1 MVRKES
7 QGPVGSPVAPSP
19 GDVPD
24 PALLLQSVNGV
35 GKGFVAVLDVSRPPT
50 AGIGPGQVVT
60 TYTLVRRT
68 DSSDVELYDG
78 APTHDF
84 GEMKSRP
91 LSAPCAAADVVA
103 GGTQHSA
110 AQATGDPPTTTRA
123 GNGAHMCAPRATDRD
138 CTTAMGDTGSASTV
152 RPPSVSAAVGDVPL
166 VDAGQLAPQ
175 APPSTARGGGANTCA
190 GCAVG
195 GDCVHASTREDA
207 AARTEAADLNAL
219 LMQRFPGCRIEIRML
234 QWMSHHQVLLVRR
247 FGGIRIVDWTS
258 KTNDEGYDVGV
269 PQGITGRD
277 KTYTMCTVLVRGE
290 SKESVRFLHFG
301 LKLLVNRPGVDH
313 FAQLR
318 VLLSDGGPWLLA
330 VHREIRDDAAER
342 GQIIIVLQCLF
353 HLITLTWRKHYQG
366 IANAVNPTAGDHVVG
381 WLYALANM
389 GDAASFNGSAEQLLT
404 FVRDEFVE
412 LPVQTR
418 VLEFVESRLS
428 QKNEWGPSSGR
439 FGLLGRKGGAGAV
452 EVAHRVSKGLKRDRD
467 LDGGSKTT
475 AVVDRMDGLSL
486 RQFAARQ
493 RVEQRN
499 RMTTPT
505 LSAEAAAD
513 PVMSLVHAV
522 LDTTKL
528 AVFLEHWTRAH
539 RLCAVWTSS
548 TACSL
553 TWHPR
558 KGGVETAETAVVV
571 PWRKGRVPSVMACV
585 VRSGRIVCAAMNGFP
600 CNFYKAYALGCEHC
614 WAANALQFTRQ
625 HIPFFYFS
633 QYYLGLWDAEMLP
646 RSANDFQVRL
656 PFERTATFEVGQMMN
671 PPPPSVSPEQRLPT
685 LDVAP
690 GVGEETLLACL
701 KATWKLSTFVD
712 GQLAVIQAVCSG
724 NDAAV
729 YWPTGHGKSLV
740 YQLPAIATGKTALVV
755 SPLLALMH
763 DQVASLNRVAGA
775 ELACYVGPSQLDA
788 VIERRALNGDF
799 NVVYSSPEYLF
810 GQRGFLD
817 AVIEALVKP
826 GKCACVA
833 IDEAACVVEWGQ
845 SFRQH
850 YSLLGEVRTRTA
862 SYHVPVLALT
872 ATATPA
878 TRAAIQRTLK
888 MTSTTFVSALPTAR
902 KNLSLRVVH
911 AASLDVPHHVAML
924 ELCVTACT
932 PIPAAAHVPLAIV
945 FARTR
950 RGVDELAAV
959 LQEEAGRRGGGTTV
973 VVAPY
978 HAGMS
983 VEARLTTQRRFT
995 AGEVNVVVCTTAFGY
1010 GIDVP
1015 SVRLVIHAQPPM
1027 SVEAYFNQC
1036 GRAGRDGQASLCVL
1050 FFHDADFG
1058 AAVQGYWLK
1067 KLPTQSA
1074 RRDHVANVHA
1084 LRGMVENESRCRMC
1098 QIACYFDGSTAD
1110 GATVGCGT
1118 CDNCTEGAG
1127 LPAYDYTAEA
1137 MLVAG
1142 VLAAASTTTPTLAQ
1156 LAKAT
1161 LQLPRWPP
1169 PAPAGVQQRA
1179 PCVKAIATLLCRHG
1193 LVERR
1198 GHFYNDGESYT
1209 ERHQLSDAGR
1219 HFATHQH
1226 LRVRSRRCLTPDTAG
1241 WKAAAASTAAAVAVD
1256 AAELCSATSAAL
1268 SSGDYAK
1275 VAELAKKLE
1284 ALTMVP
1290 DVVMAEASTMDYV
1303 VNVGAESAF
1312 NTNALRVHMRACA
1325 AAEFS
1330 LKDGNRSGRFKSLKR
1345 EVEALVAAQ
1354 PPERRLAFERKLCAV
1369 KLDNF
1374 ERGTSAESSY
1384 CDYTWGGHGRSGG
1397 VGGGSGKSKGQLV
1410 NVTALSTARMPGKTP
1425 RGRKSA
1431 ANPVCQA
1438 HGVGPDDAAATAA
1451 PTAGAAQAA
1460 APAAHGAP
1468 ATTVDAA
1475 ASAASVV
1482 PRKRC
1487 RRNVLPPRSTSPA
1500 PVAGAAAAA
1509 VPAAPSAPAAAV
1521 DAGTCA
1527 ARNVP
1532 RKRRRPHS
1540 LPPKAPPRQ
1549 P

>member
-1 MVRKES
+1 
-7 QGPVGSPVAPSP
+7 
-19 GDVPD
+19 
-24 PALLLQSVNGV
+24 
-35 GKGFVAVLDVSRPPT
+35 
-50 AGIGPGQVVT
+50 
-60 TYTLVRRT
+60 
-68 DSSDVELYDG
+68 
-78 APTHDF
+78 
-84 GEMKSRP
+84 
-91 LSAPCAAADVVA
+91 
-103 GGTQHSA
+103 
-110 AQATGDPPTTTRA
+110 
-123 GNGAHMCAPRATDRD
+123 
-138 CTTAMGDTGSASTV
+138 
-152 RPPSVSAAVGDVPL
+152 
-166 VDAGQLAPQ
+166 
-175 APPSTARGGGANTCA
+175 
-190 GCAVG
+190 VG
-195 GDCVHASTREDA
+195 GDCVHASTREDV

-219 LMQRFPGCRIEIRML
+219 LMQRFPGCRIEIRMI

-247 FGGIRIVDWTS
+247 FGGVRIVDWTS

-366 IANAVNPTAGDHVVG
+366 IANAVNVTAGDHVVG

-389 GDAASFNGSAEQLLT
+389 EDAASFNASAEQLLT

-412 LPVQTR
+412 LSVQTR

-475 AVVDRMDGLSL
+475 AVVDRTDGLSR

-493 RVEQRN
+493 RAERRN
-499 RMTTPT
+499 RLTTPT
-505 LSAEAAAD
+505 LSAAAAAD

-528 AVFLEHWTRAH
+528 AVFLEHWARAR

-548 TACSL
+548 TTCSL

-558 KGGVETAETAVVV
+558 KGGVETTETAVVP

-585 VRSGRIVCAAMNGFP
+585 VRSGRIVCAAKNGFP

-614 WAANALQFTRQ
+614 WAANALQFTRH

-633 QYYLGLWDAEMLP
+633 QFYLGLWDAEMLP

-656 PFERTATFEVGQMMN
+656 PFERTAGFEVGQLMN
-671 PPPPSVSPEQRLPT
+671 PPPASVSPVQLLPT

-701 KATWKLSTFVD
+701 KATWKLSTFAD

-740 YQLPAIATGKTALVV
+740 YQLPAVATGKTALVV

-763 DQVASLNRVAGA
+763 DQVASLNCVAGA
-775 ELACYVGPSQLDA
+775 ELACYVGPSQSDP

-799 NVVYSSPEYLF
+799 NVVYTSPEYLF

-817 AVIEALVKP
+817 AVVEALVKP

-845 SFRQH
+845 SFREH

-911 AASLDVPHHVAML
+911 AASLGVPHHVAML

-932 PIPAAAHVPLAIV
+932 PIPGAAPVPLAIV

-950 RGVDELAAV
+950 RGVDELAAA
-959 LQEEAGRRGGGTTV
+959 LQEEADRVGRRGGGATV

-983 VEARLTTQRRFT
+983 VEARLTTQHRFT

-1058 AAVQGYWLK
+1058 ASVQGYWLK

-1084 LRGMVENESRCRMC
+1084 LRRMIENESSCRMC
-1098 QIACYFDGSTAD
+1098 QIACYFDGSTSD
-1110 GATVGCGT
+1110 GSTVACGT
-1118 CDNCTEGAG
+1118 CDNCAEGAG
-1127 LPAYDYTAEA
+1127 VPAYDYTAEA

-1142 VLAAASTTTPTLAQ
+1142 VLAAASTSTLTLVQ

-1161 LQLPRWPP
+1161 LQLPGWPP
-1169 PAPAGVQQRA
+1169 TAPAGAQQRA

-1198 GHFYNDGESYT
+1198 GHFYNYGESYT

-1226 LRVRSRRCLTPDTAG
+1226 LRVRSRRCLTADTAG
-1241 WKAAAASTAAAVAVD
+1241 WKAAAASTAAAVA
-1256 AAELCSATSAAL
+1256 AETAELSSATSAAL
-1268 SSGDYAK
+1268 SAGDYAQ
-1275 VAELAKKLE
+1275 VVELAKKLE
-1284 ALTMVP
+1284 ALTVVP
-1290 DVVMAEASTMDYV
+1290 DVVMAEESTMDYV

-1345 EVEALVAAQ
+1345 EFEALVAAH

-1397 VGGGSGKSKGQLV
+1397 VGGGAGKSKGQLV

-1431 ANPVCQA
+1431 SQLVCSA
-1438 HGVGPDDAAATAA
+1438 HGVGPNDATGAVTLAS
-1451 PTAGAAQAA
+1451 GAAQAA
-1460 APAAHGAP
+1460 APATPSTP

-1475 ASAASVV
+1475 VSAASSVA

-1487 RRNVLPPRSTSPA
+1487 RRKVLPPRSTIVA
-1500 PVAGAAAAA
+1500 PIAGAAAAA
-1509 VPAAPSAPAAAV
+1509 VPATPSAAAAAGTSAAADVPRKRRCRKVLPPTSAAPVDGAAAAGVPAAPDTPAAAV
-1521 DAGTCA
+1521 DAAPRAPAAAGDAGTCTA
-1527 ARNVP
+1527 TRVP
-1532 RKRRRPHS
+1532 RKRRRPHAH
-1540 LPPKAPPRQ
+1540 LPENIAAAAVNGNP
-1549 P
+1549 